1 MSDKKEEAGDKTAQE
16 KQEKQ
21 ENKNNAHVMPEV
33 TFAAFIMSLSTSALY
48 HLGEI
53 ADPSSGKTHQDL
65 VLAKHTIDTLS
76 LLHEKTKG
84 NLNDEEKG
92 LLENIMYDLRM
103 RYVNLE
109 R

>member
-1 MSDKKEEAGDKTAQE
+1 
-16 KQEKQ
+16 
-21 ENKNNAHVMPEV
+21 
-33 TFAAFIMSLSTSALY
+33 
-48 HLGEI
+48 
-53 ADPSSGKTHQDL
+53 
-65 VLAKHTIDTLS
+65 KHTIDTLS